1 MATNDRELILDV
13 ELTRMNKLSVF
24 WKSVPGRDSD
34 GETNQLVYELEVA
47 GTKVVLPREDV
58 QLLLQLVQHRR

>member
-13 ELTRMNKLSVF
+13 ELTRVNKLSVF
-24 WKSVPGRDSD
+24 WQGAQ
-34 GETNQLVYELEVA
+34 GGATNELVYELDVA
-47 GTKVVLPREDV
+47 GAKVVLPREDV

>member
-24 WKSVPGRDSD
+24 WKSAPGSD
-34 GETNQLVYELEVA
+34 GDTNQLVYELDVA
-47 GTKVVLPREDV
+47 GAKVVLPREDV

>member
-1 MATNDRELILDV
+1 MATNGRELILDV

-24 WKSVPGRDSD
+24 WQNTPEG
-34 GETNQLVYELEVA
+34 GGATNELVYELEVA